1 MSNPFDELNNKLKDQ
16 ETKLTKRE
24 YMATHVMTG
33 VASSLA
39 EIGLAS
45 TTPSI
50 LAALAVN
57 ITDRLIAELNK
68 PRSN

>member
-24 YMATHVMTG
+24 FIATNVMSG
-33 VASSLA
+33 IASIPGIDA
-39 EIGLAS
+39 EF
-45 TTPSI
+45 
-50 LAALAVN
+50 AAKMSV
-57 ITDRLIAELNK
+57 IYTDKLIAELNK

>member
-24 YMATHVMTG
+24 FMATHVMAG
-33 VASSLA
+33 LVAAQAWS
-39 EIGLAS
+39 GND
-45 TTPSI
+45 
-50 LAALAVN
+50 AAKTAVEF
-57 ITDRLIAELNK
+57 TDKLIAELNK

>member
-24 YMATHVMTG
+24 FIATHVMAG
-33 VASSLA
+33 IVSQQICSSDFA
-39 EIGLAS
+39 AK
-45 TTPSI
+45 TT
-50 LAALAVN
+50 VEF
-57 ITDRLIAELNK
+57 TDKLIAELNK